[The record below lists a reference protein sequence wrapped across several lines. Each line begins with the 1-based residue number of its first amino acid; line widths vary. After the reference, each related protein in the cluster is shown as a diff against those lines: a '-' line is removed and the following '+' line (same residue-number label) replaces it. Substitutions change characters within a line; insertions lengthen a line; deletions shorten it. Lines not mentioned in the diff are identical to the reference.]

1 MSNYTSGKHQP
12 RLGENNRTNWAVT
25 SILFPG
31 IQFVTYLLQS
41 VLLVLS
47 VSALLYIRPDKSL
60 YQMPTRLFFVCPP
73 HPPKTMRCSGV
84 IVQNLNNNP
93 GFLLKMN
100 TSAWKVIYPYFA
112 ECRALKG
119 HTGRE
124 TVNCLE
130 NSQFDYYGQFWAYS
144 LLVSI
149 LPKVASFVIKTVLQ
163 KCCGRNHKPNFY
175 SAEESERGL

>member
-1 MSNYTSGKHQP
+1 MCKARHISVPNANPT
-12 RLGENNRTNWAVT
+12 LV
-25 SILFPG
+25 FPPS
-31 IQFVTYLLQS
+31 TPS
-41 VLLVLS
+41 
-47 VSALLYIRPDKSL
+47 
-60 YQMPTRLFFVCPP
+60 
-73 HPPKTMRCSGV
+73 KTMRCSGV

-93 GFLLKMN
+93 VFLLKMN
-100 TSAWKVIYPYFA
+100 TSAWKVIYPSFA

-130 NSQFDYYGQFWAYS
+130 NSQFDYNGQFWAYC

-175 SAEESERGL
+175 SAEESERGLKYQNWDTSCSASPTVGTSKASSEALHWY